1 MALDSW
7 NWFIQL
13 AQIGNFTRAADT
25 LGISQQ
31 TLSARLASL
40 EKELD
45 AKLIVRGTPLT
56 LTPAGT
62 EFLLFAQ
69 EQEQAR
75 VDMIRK
81 VGDASSGGVG
91 ILKVA
96 ISPAR
101 ARDLMPTVIKE
112 FRKGLPGV
120 RVVILEGTNEELL
133 RMAERGE
140 VDLAVARFDR
150 SHPGV
155 DVRPLFEEE
164 VILAIDP
171 ELLAEHLGCPADEAV
186 ARVEADGLK
195 SMGDCPFLLEEDD
208 DIAGR
213 IGQAEMKKAGL
224 KYSGVVR
231 SESMSVLLALAHE
244 GLGAVFCPTTLL
256 DAFEQ
261 GEPKLARIHLKE
273 PATYQIS
280 IGRPANAQPWT
291 PAQVFEDILGALY
304 GE

>member
-45 AKLIVRGTPLT
+45 AKLIARTTPLT

-62 EFLLFAQ
+62 EFWMFAKD
-69 EQEQAR
+69 QEQAR
-75 VDMIRK
+75 TDMIRK
-81 VGDASSGGVG
+81 VGDASSGGAGV
-91 ILKVA
+91 LKVA
-96 ISPAR
+96 ISSSR
-101 ARDLMPTVIKE
+101 ACDLMPTVIKE

-120 RVVILEGTNEELL
+120 RVIIMEGTNEELL

-140 VDLAVARFDR
+140 VD
-150 SHPGV
+150 
-155 DVRPLFEEE
+155 
-164 VILAIDP
+164 
-171 ELLAEHLGCPADEAV
+171 
-186 ARVEADGLK
+186 
-195 SMGDCPFLLEEDD
+195 
-208 DIAGR
+208 IAGR
-213 IGQAEMKKAGL
+213 IGQAAMKKAGI

-231 SESMSVLLALAHE
+231 SESMSVLLALCNE
-244 GLGAVFCPTTLL
+244 GLGAVFCPNALL

-261 GEPKLARIHLKE
+261 DNRRLARIHLTE
-273 PATYQIS
+273 PASYQIS
-280 IGRPANAQPWT
+280 IGRPSNAEPWT